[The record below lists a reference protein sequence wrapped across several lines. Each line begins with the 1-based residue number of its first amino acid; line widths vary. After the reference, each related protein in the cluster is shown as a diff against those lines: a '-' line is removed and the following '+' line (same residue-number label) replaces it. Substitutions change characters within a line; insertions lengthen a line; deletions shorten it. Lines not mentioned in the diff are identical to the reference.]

1 MTFSLSQ
8 ILTDYNKVKKNKAP
22 IKKVKIL
29 SEVTFQPNDILVDY
43 FTRKYGFTLDYEIG
57 LYDQMNYESFN
68 DEKKKLDTYD
78 FVYIHSSI
86 LKWFI
91 SDEINFND
99 KNATGLDTYL
109 ENIKKICKKNPK
121 SNIIA
126 NTLEYPPFRV
136 RGSLSSRSGLVF
148 HVRKFNDALIKLSY
162 ELSNLIIQDIN
173 YISNQTGLN
182 NWFDFNSWVAFK
194 QPFSEKALVA
204 LSQSL
209 ASVMASVIG
218 KSKKILIS
226 DLDDTLWSGIVGD
239 DGVDGILIGPDTAK
253 GELFFVIQKYLFFII
268 KSGVVFSIVSKND
281 SNTVNEAFKKKR
293 DDMPINLEL
302 SSSSKINWVQK
313 SKNVREILVELNLL
327 PDSAIFIDDSDLECL
342 DVETNTKGC
351 IAISYQNSPIELI
364 KKIDSLGFF
373 EVQSVNSSD
382 QSRTQ
387 YYKDNNLREKLIEQ
401 SNSYEK
407 FLESLKMK
415 TNIQWKLNKNIDRA
429 SQLTKKTN
437 QFNLTQVSLG
447 HDDVKSYEIDKNKWI
462 VIADLIDK
470 IGNNGIVTVAFGSCK
485 DGTLIIE
492 NWTMSCR
499 VFNRGLDF
507 AILYEILNFAKN
519 EGLLKIYSSINK
531 NSKNK
536 YVHHLHELL
545 GFKLINKNDNRYNYV
560 YNLNDALKEKNN
572 ESQPRHYIKICK

>member
-1 MTFSLSQ
+1 MIFSLSQ
-8 ILTDYNKVKKNKAP
+8 ILTEYNTIKKYKAP
-22 IKKVKIL
+22 IKRVKVL

-43 FTRKYGFTLDYEIG
+43 FTRKHGFTLDYEIG
-57 LYDQMNYESFN
+57 LYDQMNYESYSV
-68 DEKKKLDTYD
+68 EKKKLDTYD

-99 KNATGLDTYL
+99 ENTTGLDAYL
-109 ENIKKICKKNPK
+109 ENIKKICKKNPQ

-148 HVRKFNDALIKLSY
+148 QVRKFNETLIKLSY

-173 YISNQTGLN
+173 YISCQTGLN
-182 NWFDFNSWVAFK
+182 HWFDFNSWAAFK
-194 QPFSEKALVA
+194 QPLSEKALVA

-253 GELFFVIQKYLFFII
+253 GELFLIIQKYLLFII
-268 KSGVVFSIVSKND
+268 KSGVIFSIVSKND
-281 SNTVNEAFKKKR
+281 PKTVNEAFEKKR

-313 SKNVREILVELNLL
+313 SKNVREILIELNLL

-342 DVETNTKGC
+342 DVESNTKGC
-351 IAISYQNSPIELI
+351 IAISYEKSPIELI
-364 KKIDSLGFF
+364 KKIDKMGFF
-373 EVQSVNSSD
+373 ETQSVNSSD

-387 YYKDNNLREKLIEQ
+387 YYKDNNLREKLVEQ
-401 SNSYEK
+401 SDSYEK

-415 TNIQWKLNKNIDRA
+415 TNVQWKLDKHIDRA

-437 QFNLTQVSLG
+437 QFNLTQVSLS
-447 HDDVKSYEIDKNKWI
+447 HEDIKSYEIDRNKWI
-462 VIADLIDK
+462 VIADLADK

-485 DGTLIIE
+485 DGILIIE

-507 AILYEILNFAKN
+507 AMLYEILDFAKN
-519 EGLLKIYSSINK
+519 KGVLEIYSSINK
-531 NSKNK
+531 ISKNK

-545 GFKLINKNDNRYNYV
+545 GFKLINKNDDKYNYV
-560 YNLNDALKEKNN
+560 YNLNDTLKKINN
-572 ESQPRHYIKICK
+572 ESQPKHYIKIYK